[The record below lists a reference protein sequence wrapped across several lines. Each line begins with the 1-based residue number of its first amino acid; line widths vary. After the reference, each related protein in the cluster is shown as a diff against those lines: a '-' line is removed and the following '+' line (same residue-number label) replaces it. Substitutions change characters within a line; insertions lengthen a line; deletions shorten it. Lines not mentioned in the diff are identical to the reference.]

1 MAKILAL
8 KASGKLYDTIQS
20 LMSPVVCEKLLDKFV
35 EVISEAQNK
44 VEEIKRKI
52 PKVYPMR
59 RGQIP
64 YTGCAMTEGRKAIR
78 NLVSYRSLEEII

>member
-1 MAKILAL
+1 M
-8 KASGKLYDTIQS
+8 
-20 LMSPVVCEKLLDKFV
+20 LLDKFV

-64 YTGCAMTEGRKAIR
+64 YTGCAMNR
-78 NLVSYRSLEEII
+78 RSESN